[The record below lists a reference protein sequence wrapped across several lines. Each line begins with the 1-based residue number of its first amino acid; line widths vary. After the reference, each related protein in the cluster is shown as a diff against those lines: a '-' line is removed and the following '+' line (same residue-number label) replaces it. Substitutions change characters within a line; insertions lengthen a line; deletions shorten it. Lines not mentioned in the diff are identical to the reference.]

1 MDSLVETIRDLSEA
15 ADLDRLWVTPSSG
28 LEFLPRDAAKEK
40 CRLLADA
47 AARFREET

>member
-1 MDSLVETIRDLSEA
+1 LVETIRDLTEV

-28 LEFLPRDAAKEK
+28 LEFLPRESAREK
-40 CRLLADA
+40 CRLLAVA